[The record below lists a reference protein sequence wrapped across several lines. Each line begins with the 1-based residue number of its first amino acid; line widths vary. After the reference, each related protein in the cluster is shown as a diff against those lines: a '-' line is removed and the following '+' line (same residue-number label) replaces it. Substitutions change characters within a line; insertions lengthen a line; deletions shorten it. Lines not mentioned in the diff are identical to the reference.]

1 MIDHQPQHSSPPA
14 SASNRSFGVVFTVF
28 FGIIGLLP
36 LLGAHSVRVWALVL
50 SGVFMVLTLVAPGY
64 LAPLNRLWARFGAL
78 LHRIVSPIALAVLFF
93 LVVTP
98 IALLMRILGKDPL
111 RMRLDPQAQSYWIV
125 RDPPGPKSDSL
136 KDQF

>member
-1 MIDHQPQHSSPPA
+1 MLDHQPKHSSPPA

-36 LLGAHSVRVWALVL
+36 LLNAHSVRVWALIFSAIFLVL
-50 SGVFMVLTLVAPGY
+50 ALFAPTC
-64 LAPLNRLWARFGAL
+64 LALLNRLWMQFGAL
-78 LHRIVSPIALAVLFF
+78 LHRIVSPVALAILFF
-93 LVVTP
+93 IVVTP

-111 RMRLDPQAQSYWIV
+111 RMRLDTNAKSYWIV
-125 RDPPGPKSDSL
+125 REPPGPKPESL